1 VPNVRTDAGLIRQL
15 RDSADR
21 WQLPFG
27 WVVWLNLVAIVAVPI
42 LVVLFFAWR
51 PAFRLILDE
60 DGIVEYGQVLL
71 WAASAVVGGVIALDR
86 VRRGHPMQALLWA
99 AFVLAGIFIVGEEI
113 SWGQRLFGFETP
125 DVLEEI
131 NRQDEANLHN
141 IGRTLTVFN
150 IGIFVA
156 SLYAIAAEWI
166 HRRWNLVRGIVDG
179 DRLYVP
185 PFALA
190 GLFAVMVAYR
200 VVRWVV
206 LTQESYALT
215 SLSEWAELCFVAGLF
230 ITVLLSALWLSH
242 NPMTGPQESA
252 G

>member
-1 VPNVRTDAGLIRQL
+1 VRSRAGLIGQL

-21 WQLPFG
+21 WGLPFG
-27 WVVWLNLVAIVAVPI
+27 FVVFLNLTAILAVP
-42 LVVLFFAWR
+42 LLAALFFVGR

-60 DGIVEYGQVLL
+60 DGIVENAQVLL
-71 WAASAVVGGVIALDR
+71 WAASAAVGAVIALDR
-86 VRRGHPMQALLWA
+86 VRRGHRMQALLWA

-125 DVLEEI
+125 DVLEDI

-200 VVRWVV
+200 VVRWVI

-230 ITVLLSALWLSH
+230 ITVLLSARWLSRK
-242 NPMTGPQESA
+242 PRAGRQESA